1 MFTITETPFGPH
13 IFCFYETG
21 PLSVVQWP
29 GTHNLPMPVA
39 VFCELSMQIWYHFGN
54 PVLRMSLVL
63 LLEAVSPE
71 NNESAL
77 LPLVRKEQNSV
88 SRVLGYP
95 DALPRSG
102 KQRCLTHSETD
113 RRIQQAKPSFTED
126 YGWKVF
132 GEVVMLSLSKHISL
146 GSSNGQPLK

>member
-1 MFTITETPFGPH
+1 
-13 IFCFYETG
+13 
-21 PLSVVQWP
+21 
-29 GTHNLPMPVA
+29 
-39 VFCELSMQIWYHFGN
+39 
-54 PVLRMSLVL
+54 MSLVL

-95 DALPRSG
+95 DAFPRSG
-102 KQRCLTHSETD
+102 KQRYLTHSETD

-126 YGWKVF
+126 YEWKVF
-132 GEVVMLSLSKHISL
+132 GEAVMLSLSKHISL